1 MVIFIIQYIFQI
13 LSNLQLF
20 GQLTN
25 TFLALKYAS
34 SIVMPQ
40 WSIFYVI
47 SKIYF
52 INFIHYKHL
61 ITVILLFLTMYINN
75 QGKVC

>member
-25 TFLALKYAS
+25 TFLGLKYAS